1 LRNSKFKHFKDEELV
16 CLFIETQRNI
26 YFEELYERYVN
37 KVYRKC
43 YSFVYDQSL
52 AEDFT
57 HDIFL
62 KLVLKISSYK
72 ENSRFSTWLF
82 SITYNYCMDQVRIGK
97 KQGEVAI
104 EEGFDKEEEVEDH
117 ELINMQGQELKKS
130 LDQISPDE
138 KALLLM
144 KYQDDFS
151 IKDIANTFKISESA
165 VKMRLMRTKEK
176 IKRLYFEN
184 IAVVALLILK
194 IILFWKK

>member
-1 LRNSKFKHFKDEELV
+1 MKNPKFKQYKDEELV
-16 CLFIETQRNI
+16 SLFIETQRNV
-26 YFEELYERYVN
+26 YFEEIYERYAS

-43 YSFVYDQSL
+43 YSFIYDTTL

-62 KLVLKISSYK
+62 KLVLKLSSYK

-82 SITYNYCMDQVRIGK
+82 SITYNYCMDQVRNGK
-97 KQGEVAI
+97 KTGEMLIV
-104 EEGFDKEEEVEDH
+104 EGFDKEDELEDH
-117 ELINMQGQELKKS
+117 EAIASQDQELRKS

-151 IKDIANTFKISESA
+151 IKDIANAFNISESA
-165 VKMRLMRTKEK
+165 VKMRLMRTKDK

-184 IAVVALLILK
+184 LALFVLIIPK
-194 IILFWKK
+194 LFFLWR